1 MRVIVR
7 KERPPDAPRLR
18 SPTPLTSSTFDEFEG
33 GRRVAGHVR
42 VAFQVRD
49 AASTTGTLVMAG
61 AQLIAEP
68 TPTPWRSP
76 QQPARR
82 RAGLQ
87 LTLFSGLLPAKR
99 HCPRCLTGGEER
111 DSGAAVPDGRRPTD
125 SRPTAGRR
133 TMI

>member
-68 TPTPWRSP
+68 TPTPWRSLNSRLDAALACSSP
-76 QQPARR
+76 CSPASCPPNGTVLGVSPVERNAIR
-82 RAGLQ
+82 GLPCR
-87 LTLFSGLLPAKR
+87 TD
-99 HCPRCLTGGEER
+99 GG
-111 DSGAAVPDGRRPTD
+111 
-125 SRPTAGRR
+125 RPTADRQR
-133 TMI
+133 VVAR